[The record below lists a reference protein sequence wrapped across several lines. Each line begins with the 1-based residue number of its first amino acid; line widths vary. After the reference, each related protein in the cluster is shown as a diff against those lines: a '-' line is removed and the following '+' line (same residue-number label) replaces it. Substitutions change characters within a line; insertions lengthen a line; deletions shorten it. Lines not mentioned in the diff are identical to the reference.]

1 MLIRNR
7 PVAPPVAPPAAPP
20 VSARGFTLVELLVV
34 IGIIAVLIAILLPS
48 LNRARASAKNVQ
60 CLSNL
65 RQIALWG
72 LTYANDQRGGAL
84 PVHVNT
90 GAGNERLYHDDDNPT
105 APWYTRA
112 GAPLNPTYNLYK
124 PGSKHSTPL
133 HCPEAFAAVPLRNG
147 ALGTT
152 YAIND
157 YLGGRR
163 DFSPSGGTPVRIIAS
178 PRTKDLRPDKF
189 WFAEARPFV
198 GDTGYDFHPTLDL
211 PLNGAAGQFN
221 SPWSWPVPTKWEF
234 SGHPRQR
241 SNFVFGDGHAEGL
254 SKADFEAMTLP
265 QRRAFTGNKF

>member
-1 MLIRNR
+1 MSKTSKTPR
-7 PVAPPVAPPAAPP
+7 A
-20 VSARGFTLVELLVV
+20 FTLVELLVV
-34 IGIIAVLIAILLPS
+34 IGIIAVLISILLPS

-65 RQIALWG
+65 RQIAMWG

-90 GAGNERLYHDDDNPT
+90 GAGNEKLYHDDNNPT

-124 PGSKHSTPL
+124 PGSTHGTPL
-133 HCPEAFAAVPLRNG
+133 HCPEALAAVPLR
-147 ALGTT
+147 ASVLGIN

-163 DFSPSGGTPVRIIAS
+163 DYTPTSGTPIQIIAS

-189 WFAEARPFV
+189 WFGEARPFASGV
-198 GDTGYDFHPTLDL
+198 GYDFHPTLGL
-211 PLNGAAGQFN
+211 PLYGSPGQYN
-221 SPWSWPVPTKWEF
+221 APWSWPVPGVWTF

-241 SNFVFGDGHAEGL
+241 SNFVFGDGHAEGM
-254 SKADFEAMTLP
+254 SKTDYEQMSLI
-265 QRRAFTGNKF
+265 QRRKFTGNNF